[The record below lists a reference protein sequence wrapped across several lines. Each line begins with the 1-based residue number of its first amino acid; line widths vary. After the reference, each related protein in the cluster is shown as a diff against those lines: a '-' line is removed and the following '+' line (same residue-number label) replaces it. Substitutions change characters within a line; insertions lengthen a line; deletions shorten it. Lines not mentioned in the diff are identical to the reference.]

1 MLRLFRIP
9 TFWLKSRFLYW
20 RVCCFL
26 CLTSPAAAAA
36 TASQRHGG
44 GGMHTPG
51 TVAGGGEATPGRRR
65 LARGRSIRSLPPRRT
80 YSIRSTASSVFVGG
94 GAVAGG
100 PHAVGAAAG
109 GKRASPPLRR

>member
-1 MLRLFRIP
+1 MV
-9 TFWLKSRFLYW
+9 KKNRFLYW
-20 RVCCFL
+20 RV
-26 CLTSPAAAAA
+26 PA

-44 GGMHTPG
+44 GMHTPG
-51 TVAGGGEATPGRRR
+51 TVVGGGAATPGRRR